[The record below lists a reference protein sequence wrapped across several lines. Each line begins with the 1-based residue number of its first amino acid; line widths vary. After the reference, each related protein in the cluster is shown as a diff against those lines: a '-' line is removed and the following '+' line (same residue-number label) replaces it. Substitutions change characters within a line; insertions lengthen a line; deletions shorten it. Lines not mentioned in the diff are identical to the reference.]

1 MPQGLQQGSV
11 LRPLL
16 FLLFIND
23 FKKVVVHSK
32 VRYFPNDANVLYVVH
47 SLKNLK
53 AVNFDLSNLVQWLT
67 TNKICLKANKTEIVV
82 FSSPTKPIYKN
93 LNFRLSGQNDE
104 PKRCIKYLGV
114 IINEHLNTFKQNLNR
129 ANDILMYY
137 VLAKLMCYVTPDEFK
152 FILPFFTFIG
162 DVHANSVDKVR
173 VKHLI

>member
-32 VRYFPNDANVLYVVH
+32 VRHFPNDANVLYVVH
-47 SLKNLK
+47 SLKNLNK

-67 TNKICLKANKTEIVV
+67 ANNVCLKANKTEIVV
-82 FSSPTKPIYKN
+82 FTSPTKPIYKN

-129 ANDILMYY
+129 ANDILAKLMYY
-137 VLAKLMCYVTPDEFK
+137 VTHDEFK
-152 FILPFFTFIG
+152 FILPFFTFIE
-162 DVHANSVDKVR
+162 DVHANSMDKVR
-173 VKHLI
+173 VKHLA